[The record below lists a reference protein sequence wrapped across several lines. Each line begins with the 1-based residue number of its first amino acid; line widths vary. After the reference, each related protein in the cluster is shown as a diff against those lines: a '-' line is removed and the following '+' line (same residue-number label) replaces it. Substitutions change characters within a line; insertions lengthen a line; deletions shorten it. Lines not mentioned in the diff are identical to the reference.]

1 MVCRS
6 NCVPLAWTSA
16 TMSRR
21 ATRWRRAVV
30 KAVDGVNDGVSAAR
44 AGVSDLGLQRWDG
57 DGGSVDGVVA
67 SRMDPRVAP
76 SLRTVASRRRS
87 SSSATY
93 RATWHSSAALTGGYH
108 RAFAGA
114 SAVVVSVILALII
127 LRPNEDVAE
136 PADVLAAES
145 EGPP

>member
-1 MVCRS
+1 
-6 NCVPLAWTSA
+6 
-16 TMSRR
+16 
-21 ATRWRRAVV
+21 
-30 KAVDGVNDGVSAAR
+30 
-44 AGVSDLGLQRWDG
+44 
-57 DGGSVDGVVA
+57 
-67 SRMDPRVAP
+67 MDPRVAP

-145 EGPP
+145 EGPPWPQESYSSSNSRNVAANAAGSLSGDHSLAAKPP